1 MRWKVLHWPISQSAV
16 QRSRNKQATARM
28 TSLLIVILTTR
39 VACIT
44 RFDQWDIFND
54 VTFQNIPRN
63 SPDVVAEIL
72 CVAGSLGRRMCDR
85 CATRYLLFVLVE
97 KYVWQVWGYWAQR
110 LTLFKPFQCGG
121 YFRPKHKNANI
132 FEKTSK
138 SCHVGIHWIAL
149 TGYSQMSTHMP
160 GFQWFF
166 RMFALSCISQI
177 SHQQHKG

>member
-1 MRWKVLHWPISQSAV
+1 MRICGWKVLHWPISQSAV

-72 CVAGSLGRRMCDR
+72 CVAGSLGRRMEKCVNDLSCDGR
-85 CATRYLLFVLVE
+85 TIIVRWSQVKNIVL
-97 KYVWQVWGYWAQR
+97 R
-110 LTLFKPFQCGG
+110 LFKNRHWF
-121 YFRPKHKNANI
+121 ANRI
-132 FEKTSK
+132 TNQYRLFLVGSDFVFGLTMGSEDCTIGEKIGSDLP
-138 SCHVGIHWIAL
+138 IL
-149 TGYSQMSTHMP
+149 
-160 GFQWFF
+160 
-166 RMFALSCISQI
+166 
-177 SHQQHKG
+177 